1 MHPVAPRN
9 PIKILC
15 DFRHEALE
23 GSVPALLTTNG
34 TVLCSHGGRV
44 TLIPRQTQ
52 VQATSGQVLCEPD
65 LVGAPIVGCPVA
77 PSPGSKPCT
86 TVVSTLP
93 GSTSLKVV
101 VGGRPAYTASVSGLT
116 DGVPPGS
123 IMVVDPGAP
132 TIQV

>member
-1 MHPVAPRN
+1 MR
-9 PIKILC
+9 ILC

-23 GSVPALLTTNG
+23 GSVPPLLTTNG

-44 TLIPRQTQ
+44 TLIPRQAQ
-52 VQATSGQVLCEPD
+52 IQATNGQVLCEPD

-77 PSPGSKPCT
+77 PSMSTKPCT

-93 GSTSLKVV
+93 GSTSLKVT
-101 VGGRPAYTASVSGLT
+101 VGGRPAYTASVSGIT

-132 TIQV
+132 TVEA